1 MTIFA
6 RNKYALMKIIN
17 NLVLAVIGL
26 SLSFFMLSC
35 QKERVEPPV
44 INFKTGALFLH
55 ANDTLPGDSVFTIGI
70 EATKQGTNG
79 ELRIFNISK
88 SVNDS
93 ALVTVYSKGLTGTNR
108 DSYTYDFTTKADTI
122 PGTKCKY
129 LFTVTNLN
137 DITKSISLTVVTE

>member
-1 MTIFA
+1 
-6 RNKYALMKIIN
+6 MKILN
-17 NLVLAVIGL
+17 YSVVAACGL
-26 SLSFFMLSC
+26 FLSGILISC

-44 INFKTGALFLH
+44 ISFKTGALFLH

-70 EATKQGTNG
+70 EASKAGTNG
-79 ELRIFNISK
+79 EMRIFNISK

-108 DSYTYDFTTKADTI
+108 DIYTYDFITKADTI

-129 LFTVTNLN
+129 LFSVTNLN
-137 DITKSISLTVVTE
+137 DITKSVSLTVVTQ